1 MNEKVCPMISGNYG
15 KSVKCLTDR
24 CAWWCPAVDG
34 QGGRCAMLDLVSVT
48 AGCLYPYIKADGHP
62 AASGQ

>member
-1 MNEKVCPMISGNYG
+1 MNEKICPLISGSAG
-15 KSVKCLTDR
+15 KGVKCQADR

-48 AGCLYPYIKADGHP
+48 AGCLYPYIKA
-62 AASGQ
+62 AEQAQA